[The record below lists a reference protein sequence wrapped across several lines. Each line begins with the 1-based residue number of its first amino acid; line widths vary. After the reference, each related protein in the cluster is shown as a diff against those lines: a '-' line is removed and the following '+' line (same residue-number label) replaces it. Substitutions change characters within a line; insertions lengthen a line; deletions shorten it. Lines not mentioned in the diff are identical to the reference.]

1 MGRIDVPA
9 NSDFPLTTDVVVI
22 GGGIVGAA
30 TAFYASREGLKTIVL
45 EKREGLAT
53 LTTTISLE
61 CFRAQFAEP
70 ENIAMMKASIE
81 VFENFAEVVGLEGY
95 DIGLHQRGYLFPAV
109 EEKWAKVLRERVAL
123 QHSLGLDDV
132 EYLTGDEARK
142 RFPYL
147 APEVMAAAYRAG
159 DGWISSHEATYGF
172 AKGSAADFYLS
183 TKATDILVEN
193 GKVAAVMTNRGR
205 VDCRTVVIAAGPF
218 SGKVAEMAGVKL
230 PVELV
235 RRHKTIIGEHPLIPH
250 DAPMTIDIDTGAHWR
265 PEGPG
270 AALGAQPM
278 PPEEPGEPMDQVPT
292 DWTFPA
298 MAIDT
303 ASIMAPFWNEV
314 AETLT
319 KDNVFLSAG
328 QYTCTPDSKPILGPH
343 PQLEGLFINA
353 GYSGHGVMASPGG
366 SRQVLDM
373 ILGRIPQEENPFRFE
388 RFTEEGA
395 VSGGESMVF

>member
-9 NSDFPLTTDVVVI
+9 SSDFPGVADMVII

-30 TAFYASREGLKTIVL
+30 TAFHATREGLKTIVL

-61 CFRAQFAEP
+61 CFRAQFIEP

-81 VFENFAEVVGLEGY
+81 MFENFAAVVGLEGY
-95 DIGLHQRGYLFPAV
+95 DIGLHQWGYLFPAR
-109 EEKWAKVLRERVAL
+109 EEEWAEVLRERVDA
-123 QHSLGLDDV
+123 QHGLGLDDV
-132 EYLTGDEARK
+132 EYLTGDEARN

-147 APEVMAAAYRAG
+147 APEVIAAAYRAR
-159 DGWISSHEATYGF
+159 DGWMSSHEATYGF
-172 AKGSAADFYLS
+172 AKGSTADFYLS
-183 TKATDILVEN
+183 TEATDILVEK
-193 GKVAAVMTNRGR
+193 GKVAGVMTNRGR

-218 SGKVAEMAGVKL
+218 SGQVAKMAGVDL
-230 PVELV
+230 PVELI

-250 DAPMTIDIDTGAHWR
+250 DAPMTIDIATGAHWR

-270 AALGAQPM
+270 AAVGAPPM

-298 MAIDT
+298 MAIDV
-303 ASIMAPFWNEV
+303 ASVMAPFWNEV

-328 QYTCTPDSKPILGPH
+328 QYTCTADNKPILGPH
-343 PQLEGLFINA
+343 PEVEGLFINA

-366 SRQVLDM
+366 SRQVVDM
-373 ILGRIPQEENPFRFE
+373 ILGHIPQKENPFRFE
-388 RFTEEGA
+388 RFTEG
-395 VSGGESMVF
+395 VVGGESMVF